1 LPRVIERVRSN
12 PKLAVAIACGVLL
25 LLAWIG
31 WAIFVTSDHGSR
43 AGLGVLVAWPALIA
57 GLGLVVLAFYGLYLL
72 IRRLLPEEGTATVDP
87 PAQEEPSEEEGED
100 EDEDE
105 DEPGSD
111 DESEDEDEEEA
122 EASTKS

>member
-1 LPRVIERVRSN
+1 LPRVVERVRSN

-31 WAIFVTSDHGSR
+31 WAIFVTSDRGSR

-57 GLGLVVLAFYGLYLL
+57 GLALVVLAFYGLYLL

-87 PAQEEPSEEEGED
+87 PAQEEPNEEEGED

-105 DEPGSD
+105 PESD

>member
-57 GLGLVVLAFYGLYLL
+57 GLALVVFAFYGLYLL
-72 IRRLLPEEGTATVDP
+72 TRRLLPEEGGAAIDP
-87 PAQEEPSEEEGED
+87 PAQQDLDEEDDPEDSEE
-100 EDEDE
+100 
-105 DEPGSD
+105 
-111 DESEDEDEEEA
+111 EDEEEA
-122 EASTKS
+122 EASTKN